1 MKQGL
6 NSSEACR
13 IVGLGRKTGSHW
25 RNGRTVWDPTTGRI
39 RTYPAITVVREQTA
53 GISSR
58 SLSEVVR
65 ITIADRQPR
74 SWEGS
79 IHCQP
84 LTAPEPTS
92 GIPSSLRAE
101 ESVDP
106 AVRPRV
112 GKKRGP
118 SRPQGL
124 CAGDAGL
131 VVEPRLAVNS
141 GTLSLAAKISIS
153 FTRRFTRPSI
163 SRAGAG
169 SPESWSNCCAPVPA
183 QTPQGHCRGRAD
195 DHWPR
200 SGSQQPR
207 GPRAWGRR
215 P

>member
-124 CAGDAGL
+124 CAGDAG
-131 VVEPRLAVNS
+131 PGG
-141 GTLSLAAKISIS
+141 GTPAGRQLRNAFPGRQDPHIVHETIYQGLYIQG
-153 FTRRFTRPSI
+153 RRRPSRELVQLLRTG
-163 SRAGAG
+163 SGANPTG
-169 SPESWSNCCAPVPA
+169 PLP
-183 QTPQGHCRGRAD
+183 GRAD